1 MKCSSANRPVVMAAL
16 FLAVLLASACGG
28 VAYEKLGSSEAE
40 APLGGE
46 ALLQRKHDLTRALQD
61 VGHFHATM
69 STLVTRQD
77 TVSISLLDEFLAKYL
92 ERHVDPML
100 RSQWQ
105 SGSAELA
112 SVDASL
118 RFAKAELLI
127 QLRDPRLVQAT
138 IEDIER
144 RYRGRD
150 SMLVEY
156 PLGEQGTLSEG
167 LEILKDRKWKG

>member
-1 MKCSSANRPVVMAAL
+1 M
-16 FLAVLLASACGG
+16 
-28 VAYEKLGSSEAE
+28 
-40 APLGGE
+40 
-46 ALLQRKHDLTRALQD
+46 
-61 VGHFHATM
+61 
-69 STLVTRQD
+69 
-77 TVSISLLDEFLAKYL
+77 
-92 ERHVDPML
+92 
-100 RSQWQ
+100 
-105 SGSAELA
+105 
-112 SVDASL
+112 DASL

-127 QLRDPRLVQAT
+127 QLRYPRLVQAT